1 MGIIT
6 LTTDFGWQDGYVAA
20 MKGVILSICP
30 SATLVDVTHGIPP
43 QDAWHGAFVL
53 HTAAQAFPPGTVHL
67 AVVDPGV
74 GTERRAVAVQT
85 DRAFFVAPDNGLLS
99 FALPQGLDYTAVALS
114 NPAYHRRPVSDTF
127 QGRDIFAPAAAYLHN
142 GVPIGALGA
151 PVRDLVRLAFPRAAA
166 AAGEKIA
173 GEAIYID
180 HFGNVISNIRAEDGT
195 WDRFAN
201 LRVGRHKVSRF
212 CRTYGEAA
220 PGELIAL
227 IGSSGYL
234 EVAQRDGSAAHR
246 LDAKPGIAIQVA
258 FKEPAG
264 RPPRQ

>member
-30 SATLVDVTHGIPP
+30 SATLVDVTHDIAP
-43 QDAWHGAFVL
+43 QDAWRAAFVL
-53 HTAAQAFPPGTVHL
+53 HTAAQTFPPGTVHL
-67 AVVDPGV
+67 SVVDPGV

-85 DRAFFVAPDNGLLS
+85 NRAFFVAPDNGLLS
-99 FALPQGLDYTAVALS
+99 FVLPQGLAYTAVVLS

-127 QGRDIFAPAAAYLHN
+127 HGRDIFAPAAAYLHN

-151 PVRDLVRLAFPRAAA
+151 PVPDLVRLPFPRPLA
-166 AAGEKIA
+166 AAGQKIA

-180 HFGNVISNIRAEDGT
+180 HFGNVVSNIRAEDGA
-195 WDRFAN
+195 WDTFAS
-201 LRVGRHKVSRF
+201 LRVGRHKVGRF
-212 CRTYGEAA
+212 CHTYGEAA

-234 EVAQRDGSAAHR
+234 EVAQRDGSAAR
-246 LDAKPGIAIQVA
+246 YLGAKPGTSIQVA
-258 FKEPAG
+258 FREPDR
-264 RPPRQ
+264 RPLRQ